1 MEDLQLALTRA
12 RVDQRNY
19 GLWINSWQI
28 GQTLNALVTRRLT
41 SGDLVLRVGGQ
52 QITATSDIPVQQGA
66 QLRLEVKQLEPA
78 PTLRILSLAPGPE
91 SPAGVNATLR
101 LLPALRGDV
110 ATVPAGSLMQTLRG
124 VQAALPLPPPLAV
137 SIEALLRLVSRPERI
152 VNGSGL
158 AQAIRDSG
166 VFLEPRLAAADE
178 GPRATVGRD
187 LKAAVLRA
195 LAQTQV
201 AVDGA
206 EAGRL
211 NAGDAQALVRLA
223 RELEAG
229 LGRITLN
236 QLATLPD
243 DSPSRVWQ
251 LELPVFHAATFHTL
265 ALRIEGDDGG
275 AAEAGQQDRGEAGWR
290 VQLEFA
296 PPALGTVH
304 LDLRI
309 SDTCVELG
317 VAAERGK
324 TRQILDNATEQLE
337 AALAAHGFA
346 LRVTAARSLVA
357 PAGEPGPQRAA
368 GDGVD
373 LRA

>member
-12 RVDQRNY
+12 RVDQRNF
-19 GLWINSWQI
+19 GLGINSWQI
-28 GQTLNALVTRRLT
+28 GQTLNALVTRQLP

-52 QITATSDIPVQQGA
+52 QITATSDIPVQPGA

-91 SPAGVNATLR
+91 SPADVNATLR

-110 ATVPAGSLMQTLRG
+110 ATVPAGSLMQALRG
-124 VQAALPLPPPLAV
+124 AQAALPLPPPLAASV
-137 SIEALLRLVSRPERI
+137 EALLRLASRPERL
-152 VNGSGL
+152 GSGPGL

-166 VFLEPRLAAADE
+166 VFLEPRLAAAHE

-195 LAQTQV
+195 LAQAQA

-206 EAGRL
+206 DAVRRD
-211 NAGDAQALVRLA
+211 AGDAQALARLA

-236 QLATLPD
+236 QLAALPD
-243 DSPSRVWQ
+243 DSPSRAWQ
-251 LELPVFHAATFHTL
+251 LELPVLHGAAFHTL
-265 ALRIEGDDGG
+265 ALRVERDDGG
-275 AAEAGQQDRGEAGWR
+275 AAGGGQQGPVEAGWR

-309 SDTCVELG
+309 SDTRVELA
-317 VAAERGK
+317 VAAERGT
-324 TRQILDNATEQLE
+324 TRQILDNATGQLG
-337 AALAAHGFA
+337 AALAARGFA
-346 LRVTAARSLVA
+346 LQVTAASSLVVPAAA
-357 PAGEPGPQRAA
+357 PDPQRAA